1 MNEFTE
7 ALKEERSEPEAALI
21 IAACNASLRC
31 SAECPK
37 KLRQQSDCD
46 ACGNESC
53 VQAWQK
59 LQAVYKSCDFFK

>member
-1 MNEFTE
+1 MNEFAE
-7 ALKEERSEPEAALI
+7 ALKEERSAPEAALI
-21 IAACNASLRC
+21 IAACKASLRC

>member
-21 IAACNASLRC
+21 IAACNESLRC

>member
-1 MNEFTE
+1 MKFAD
-7 ALKEERSEPEAALI
+7 ALKEERSEPAPALI

-46 ACGNESC
+46 VCGNENC

-59 LQAVYKSCDFFK
+59 LQDLRKMFD

>member
-7 ALKEERSEPEAALI
+7 ALKEEQRAPAASLI
-21 IAACNASLRC
+21 IAVCNASLQC

-46 ACGNESC
+46 ACGNENC

-59 LQAVYKSCDFFK
+59 LQEIYKMCDST

>member
-7 ALKEERSEPEAALI
+7 ALKEERGEPSPALI

-31 SAECPK
+31 SAECPN
-37 KLRQQSDCD
+37 KLHQESDCD
-46 ACGNESC
+46 ACGNENC

-59 LQAVYKSCDFFK
+59 LQEIYKMCDSA

>member
-1 MNEFTE
+1 MNEFSE
-7 ALKEERSEPEAALI
+7 ALKEERIEPAPSLI

-46 ACGNESC
+46 ACGNENC
-53 VQAWQK
+53 VQVWQK
-59 LQAVYKSCDFFK
+59 LQDLRKMFD

>member
-7 ALKEERSEPEAALI
+7 ALKEEHSSPEPAI
-21 IAACNASLRC
+21 IFAACNASLRC
-31 SAECPK
+31 SAECPN
-37 KLRQQSDCD
+37 KLHQQADCD

-59 LQAVYKSCDFFK
+59 LQDVYKSCDYFK